1 MKLMKR
7 WNILNSRII
16 AFYQQGW
23 YSVAAS
29 LAEETLEFAEKA
41 FGPDHSNV
49 AESLNN
55 LALIYYTQ
63 GKEAEASIFEQTLTQ
78 RQGKVLWPSRSNSS
92 QYVNKVVLL
101 NLAKRKY
108 SHAES
113 LFRRALKVKKNALGQ
128 EHSELLQVL
137 GNLAD
142 LHNTQGKY
150 AEAESSLKS
159 LRVRDDMVWQ
169 GIEMADDEEESQDF
183 KELRH
188 NREYMRCN
196 GRFSAKLA
204 NTETGVAISGVTEN
218 ISQVGT
224 FIKTSDWRAFRT
236 NDQVSIAI
244 SLPSIFSDQL
254 ATVDMEGPGI
264 IARVD
269 EENEGIAI
277 QFMRSFKQFKRV
289 GETGETEV
297 AGKTRYKKIAHYMK
311 ILEDTSL
318 TKFFDTYPKGFLVER
333 FRLDFDSDVI
343 FQFSTKEIDI
353 PGVLNELS
361 NDLANTDFLEARVI
375 ETSKRKID
383 NNEGVINIGRSAN
396 NDIVLYN
403 KTVSKSHA
411 FLYFPSDDG
420 ASHLADLQSTNCTY
434 LNNEKMAPYMMYKL
448 ADGDEISFGPQT
460 KVIYLST
467 KTFYDFLTSLKRSN
481 ESKMDS

>member
-23 YSVAAS
+23 YSVAAG

-41 FGPDHSNV
+41 FGPDHPNV

-63 GKEAEASIFEQTLTQ
+63 GKEAEASIFEQTLSQ
-78 RQGKVLWPSRSNSS
+78 RQGEVLWPHRSHTS

-108 SHAES
+108 ALAES
-113 LFRRALKVKKNALGQ
+113 LFRRALEIKKNALGQ

-142 LHNTQGKY
+142 LQNTQGKY
-150 AEAESSLKS
+150 DEAESSLKV
-159 LRVRDDMVWQ
+159 LRVRDKVAWQ
-169 GIEMADDEEESQDF
+169 GMQKTDADQENQDS

-196 GRFSAKLA
+196 GRFRAKLA
-204 NTETGVAISGVTEN
+204 GAETGISISGVTEN

-224 FIKTSDWRAFRT
+224 FIKTRDWRTFRT
-236 NDQVSIAI
+236 NDQVSVAI
-244 SLPSIFSDQL
+244 SLPSIFTDQL
-254 ATVDMEGPGI
+254 GTIEMEGPGI
-264 IARVD
+264 ITRVD

-277 QFMRSFKQFKRV
+277 QFMRSFKQFKRM
-289 GETGETEV
+289 GETEV
-297 AGKTRYKKIAHYMK
+297 AGKIRYKKIAHYLK
-311 ILEDTSL
+311 SLEETSL
-318 TKFFDTYPKGFLVER
+318 TYFLNTYAKGFLVEKVR
-333 FRLDFDSDVI
+333 MDFDSDVI
-343 FQFSTKEIDI
+343 FQFTTKQIDV

-361 NDLANTDFLEARVI
+361 NDGTDTNFLETRVI
-375 ETSKRKID
+375 EISKRRID
-383 NNEGVINIGRSAN
+383 TNEGVINIGRSAN

-411 FLYFPSDDG
+411 FIYFPADEN
-420 ASHLADLQSTNCTY
+420 AAHIADLQSTNCTY
-434 LNNEKMAPYMMYKL
+434 LNNDKIAPYMMYKL

-467 KTFYDFLTSLKRSN
+467 RTFYDFLTSLKRSN